1 MPRSGSLEAIAY
13 MNIHT
18 FSHINL
24 QTLDQAVDLVRV
36 NKLADGSREAAFV
49 RAYPAL
55 MEAARATQRV
65 EDAFLLTAT
74 FAHGWMPASLRLDPR
89 HLDAAVR
96 AFGLAR
102 SAKAEF
108 SLPGVDA
115 IAACLQSLVAAS
127 KVLHFAAPAVYPT
140 WDARIERFRRGQAPT
155 DYHMAQTANYA
166 AYVRDIHDVKQ
177 EDGFLGFH
185 LDYCMNYQE
194 RLRQLAIPP
203 YPLTDMR
210 VIESAVCEIIIAQGG
225 HT

>member
-1 MPRSGSLEAIAY
+1 
-13 MNIHT
+13 
-18 FSHINL
+18 
-24 QTLDQAVDLVRV
+24 
-36 NKLADGSREAAFV
+36 
-49 RAYPAL
+49 
-55 MEAARATQRV
+55 
-65 EDAFLLTAT
+65 
-74 FAHGWMPASLRLDPR
+74 
-89 HLDAAVR
+89 
-96 AFGLAR
+96 
-102 SAKAEF
+102 
-108 SLPGVDA
+108 
-115 IAACLQSLVAAS
+115 VAAS

>member
-1 MPRSGSLEAIAY
+1 

-74 FAHGWMPASLRLDPR
+74 FAHGWMPVSLRLDPR

-140 WDARIERFRRGQAPT
+140 WDARIERFRRGQAPS
-155 DYHMAQTANYA
+155 DYPDFAQFLVNAGIDSISLNPDSVNT
-166 AYVRDIHDVKQ
+166 VRQ
-177 EDGFLGFH
+177 S
-185 LDYCMNYQE
+185 
-194 RLRQLAIPP
+194 LAQNARHTKKADD
-203 YPLTDMR
+203 LT
-210 VIESAVCEIIIAQGG
+210 
-225 HT
+225 